1 MAGAFGVAFVR
12 MPRKRSLG
20 RIAFILL
27 VANVGLLAGSAAKAQ
42 CVLPYQ
48 LTNGQTADAAQVMA
62 NYNAL
67 LACLTPGGTT
77 NAIQYNAG
85 GGILGGV
92 GPLTD
97 GQLVIGSTGNA
108 PQAQTLTA
116 GTGITITNAPGSVTI
131 AATGAVGVNGLYRQV
146 MSATPTSA
154 STGLTNWL
162 NQGTSV
168 VSDSAVGLCIDAPP
182 VGTTALSLVG
192 RFGPAPTPPYT
203 IRALIG
209 VTRNTNSYN
218 GAYLGWYDGTAKLHL
233 MHYQSVNGGAS
244 AIGVGRWSSATSY
257 VTGDFQ
263 SANNAFSQPIWFQL
277 QDDGTNVSFA
287 FSQDGANFLP
297 IYSVAK
303 ASGYL
308 GASGYSNVIFIVDP
322 RGASHTLGTL
332 MSWTQN

>member
-1 MAGAFGVAFVR
+1 MRAIGSVLCVV
-12 MPRKRSLG
+12 
-20 RIAFILL
+20 I
-27 VANVGLLAGSAAKAQ
+27 GLLASTSAARAQ
-42 CVLPYQ
+42 CVLPYA
-48 LTNGQTADAAQVMA
+48 LTNGQPADAAQVMA

-67 LACLTPGGTT
+67 LACLTPGGST

-85 GGILGGV
+85 SGTLGGV

-97 GQLVIGSTGNA
+97 GQFVIGSTGNA

-116 GTGITITNAPGSVTI
+116 GTGIAITNAPGSVTI
-131 AATGAVGVNGLYRQV
+131 AATAGPSVSGLYRQV

-154 STGLTNWL
+154 STGLTNGL
-162 NQGTSV
+162 NLGAAV
-168 VSDSAVGLCIDAPP
+168 VSDSPVGLTIDAPP
-182 VGTTALSLVG
+182 VAAALSLVG
-192 RFGPAPTPPYT
+192 RYKAAPTPPYT
-203 IRALIG
+203 IRALLG

-218 GAYLGWYDGTAKLHL
+218 GVYLGWYDGTAKLHI
-233 MHYQSVNGGAS
+233 MHFQSVNSGAS

-257 VTGDFQ
+257 VSSDFQ

-297 IYSVAK
+297 VYSVAK

-308 GASGYSNVIFIVDP
+308 GATGYSNLIFIVDP
-322 RGASHTLGTL
+322 RGTSRTLGTV

>member
-1 MAGAFGVAFVR
+1 VVGVGAVGFLRGFGSVLCVVVGALAATTVAR
-12 MPRKRSLG
+12 
-20 RIAFILL
+20 
-27 VANVGLLAGSAAKAQ
+27 AQ
-42 CVLPYQ
+42 CVLPHA
-48 LTNGQTADAAQVMA
+48 LVNGQPADAAQVMA

-67 LACLTPGGTT
+67 LACLTPGGST

-85 GGILGGV
+85 SGNLGGV

-116 GTGITITNAPGSVTI
+116 GTGIAITNAPGSVTI
-131 AATGAVGVNGLYRQV
+131 AATAGPSVSGLYRQV

-168 VSDSAVGLCIDAPP
+168 VSDSPVGVTIDAPS
-182 VGTTALSLVG
+182 VGTALSLVG
-192 RFGPAPTPPYT
+192 RYGVAPTPPYT
-203 IRALIG
+203 IKALLG

-218 GAYLGWYDGTAKLHL
+218 GVYRGWYDGTAKLHI

-263 SANNAFSQPIWFQL
+263 SANNAFSQPIWFQI

-297 IYSVAK
+297 VYSVAK

-308 GASGYSNVIFIVDP
+308 GATGYSNLIFIVDP
-322 RGASHTLGTL
+322 RGTSRTLGTV

>member
-1 MAGAFGVAFVR
+1 MVGVGAVGFVRAFGSVLCV
-12 MPRKRSLG
+12 
-20 RIAFILL
+20 
-27 VANVGLLAGSAAKAQ
+27 VVGVTTAARAQ
-42 CVLPYQ
+42 CVLPYA
-48 LTNGQTADAAQVMA
+48 LTNGQPADAAQVMA

-67 LACLTPGGTT
+67 LACLTPGGST

-85 GGILGGV
+85 SGTLGGV

-97 GQLVIGSTGNA
+97 GQLIIGSTGNP

-116 GTGITITNAPGSVTI
+116 GSGISITNAPGSVTI
-131 AATGAVGVNGLYRQV
+131 AATGAASINGLYRQV

-162 NQGTSV
+162 NQGTAV
-168 VSDSAVGLCIDAPP
+168 VSDSAVGLTIDAPP
-182 VGTTALSLVG
+182 VGTALSLVG
-192 RFGPAPTPPYT
+192 RYKAAPTPPYT
-203 IRALIG
+203 IRALLG

-218 GAYLGWYDGTAKLHL
+218 GVYLGWYDGTAKLHI
-233 MHYQSVNGGAS
+233 MHFQSVNGGAS

-257 VTGDFQ
+257 VSGDFQ
-263 SANNAFSQPIWFQL
+263 SANNAFSQPIWFQI

-297 IYSVAK
+297 VYSVAK

-308 GASGYSNVIFIVDP
+308 GATGYSNLIFIVDP
-322 RGASHTLGTL
+322 RGTSRTLGTL